1 MPISEASPNR
11 GQPVTDRYFA
21 RHASYW
27 AEIYKLQ
34 GVKEFIHQERL
45 RLVLGLVNE
54 LPSPAGATALE
65 VGCGA
70 GYASTALAEQGYKV
84 DAIDT
89 VLEMVNAAR
98 ARALQ
103 HKVDDKVSVN
113 IGDVYSLPFSDN
125 TFNLVI
131 AMGVLPW
138 LPSVEPPLREMNRV
152 LQPGGYLIV
161 TVDNRWALRW
171 LVDPLTNP
179 LIIPGKELIKR
190 VLQRFGH
197 QRPCAPWYPTSKAAF
212 DGVLATT
219 GLTKLSGVTA
229 GFGPFTWLNRELF
242 SFRRGLKLHS
252 GLQRLADQGV
262 ALLRSTGC
270 HYIVLA
276 RKPGEGLRGAEV
288 TKSWPV
294 QSRAEYSRR
303 VNDSGG

>member
-1 MPISEASPNR
+1 MPSSEASPNR

-27 AEIYKLQ
+27 AEIYELQ

-45 RLVLGLVNE
+45 RIVLDLVNE
-54 LPSPAGATALE
+54 LPLPTGAAALE

-70 GYASTALAEQGYKV
+70 GYASTALAEKGYIV

-89 VLEMVNAAR
+89 VQEMVNTAR
-98 ARALQ
+98 ARARQ
-103 HKVDDKVSVN
+103 HEVGDKVRVN
-113 IGDVYSLPFSDN
+113 IGNVYSLPFSDN
-125 TFNLVI
+125 KFNLVI

-138 LPSVEPPLREMNRV
+138 LPSVEAPLREMNRV

-179 LIIPGKELIKR
+179 LIIPGKEFIKR

-219 GLTKLSGVTA
+219 GLTKVSAVTA
-229 GFGPFTWLNRELF
+229 GFGPFTWLNRELL
-242 SFRRGLKLHS
+242 SFHRGLKLHS
-252 GLQRLADQGV
+252 RLQRLADHGV

-276 RKPGEGLRGAEV
+276 RKHGDEPRGAEV
-288 TKSWPV
+288 RRSWRVP
-294 QSRAEYSRR
+294 SRASAAF
-303 VNDSGG
+303 

>member
-11 GQPVTDRYFA
+11 GQAVTDRYFA

-45 RLVLGLVNE
+45 RIVLDLVNE
-54 LPSPAGATALE
+54 LSLPTGAAALE

-89 VLEMVNAAR
+89 VQEMVNTAR
-98 ARALQ
+98 ARAKQ
-103 HKVDDKVSVN
+103 HKVDDKVRVN

-125 TFNLVI
+125 KFNVVI

-138 LPSVEPPLREMNRV
+138 LPFVELPLREMSRA

-190 VLQRFGH
+190 VLQGFGH

-212 DGVLATT
+212 DAVLATT
-219 GLTKLSGVTA
+219 GLEKVSGVTA
-229 GFGPFTWLNRELF
+229 GFGPFTWLNRELL
-242 SFRRGLKLHS
+242 SFQRGVKLHS
-252 GLQRLADQGV
+252 RLQRLADQGV

-276 RKPGEGLRGAEV
+276 RKPGDGPRGAEV
-288 TKSWPV
+288 TKGWPGS
-294 QSRAEYSRR
+294 SRVGA
-303 VNDSGG
+303 GL